1 MPPPLLSD
9 PHWAAGDLLEHARR
23 LVGATGDAA
32 PAGAAATGVRPATDG
47 AERDADLVARV
58 RELHACCVRLEIDPV
73 VASVPARR
81 RARLD
86 EALDRLACAADD
98 LAGIVLLRSAGEPF
112 AADDATPD
120 LGALLTR
127 VAERHDHVVRLLQ
140 SAGIRRSAPGA

>member
-23 LVGATGDAA
+23 L
-32 PAGAAATGVRPATDG
+32 AGTAGVDG
-47 AERDADLVARV
+47 APGEHPGGRDGDVLDRV

-73 VASVPARR
+73 VASVPKRR

-86 EALDRLACAADD
+86 EALDRLVCAADD
-98 LAGIVLLRSAGEPF
+98 LAGIALLRGAGEPF
-112 AADDATPD
+112 AADDPSPD
-120 LGALLTR
+120 VAALLSR

-140 SAGIRRSAPGA
+140 GAGIRRSAPAA